1 MRVHRLPSWIL
12 IFLLVAASATA
23 ERGKQCNASARE
35 CEQAIRQ
42 MLSGR
47 SYLGAQLVELNPGLA
62 IKSVV
67 PEGPAERD
75 DLRPGDRLM
84 AVNGRSTVEASIRD
98 FKQILSEAK
107 ETGRLWIIV
116 KRHGALSRIEVRL
129 QPYSKEQIDKIV
141 AEHLA
146 SSHTQ
151 TAVGSSPQQ

>member
-1 MRVHRLPSWIL
+1 M
-12 IFLLVAASATA
+12 FLLVAVSAHA
-23 ERGKQCNASARE
+23 EQGKQCTASARE

-67 PEGPAERD
+67 PDSPAEIA

-129 QPYSKEQIDKIV
+129 LPYSKEQIDKIV
-141 AEHLA
+141 AQHLA
-146 SSHTQ
+146 ASHTQ
-151 TAVGSSPQQ
+151 AASGSPQQ